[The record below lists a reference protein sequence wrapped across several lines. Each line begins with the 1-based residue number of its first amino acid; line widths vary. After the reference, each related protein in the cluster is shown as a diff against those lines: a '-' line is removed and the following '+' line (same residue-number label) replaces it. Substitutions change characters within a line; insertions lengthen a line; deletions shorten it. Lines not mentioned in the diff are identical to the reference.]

1 MQFSHQRAGKDFPE
15 IGHPSVWLRDC
26 RLLFVGAFREAK
38 LRDAKFFGSW
48 GEGELLYL
56 GISDISDRLETD
68 ERLRKLK
75 PGVYIEIPEQPRFAL
90 KGTPTRGET
99 AGAVGAGSKI
109 QPLKSFLRSIQTKNV
124 RESDP
129 EMWRF
134 RANVLRKIEEN
145 KDAFSFGLNRI
156 IAISGDYAAPEAIPS
171 SGTRLSPDAVPSSG
185 KQLSLDAIPSPG
197 KQLSSH
203 AIPSPG
209 ELGTEGVTDDQAKR
223 LDEVLAPHLAQIMRT
238 NPIDQERIDEIVA
251 DYYST
256 LDLVAPHVVV
266 LPNPLSAAIA
276 GAFATALLFAEKNNI
291 DPLSVKISSPV
302 SNGLLT
308 RQVSDELLERTMG
321 LAQDYLDD
329 DTRRDLFSIL
339 RPMTF
344 TNRFRAD
351 ALRFLDF
358 LETDETMNRHEN
370 PSVRRSAQLEEL
382 AKFAAN
388 EIYPNWE
395 VDLKPI
401 CDAINQVI
409 YDPLDLSVF
418 ESITYKKRRPVREVL
433 EELAFAI
440 SDGNVYLND
449 LLLWALH
456 SKSKL
461 LLDVAIKGAA
471 LYVSDVISI
480 DKPLFKR
487 FSNWAK
493 FALEGAAFVMHEE
506 FCFISDFPETIV
518 TDDSGRLHNP
528 DGPAIRWRD
537 GWSCYYWRNLP
548 IPRWMIEEK
557 HLITVDKI
565 NAMENIEIRRVM
577 LEIYGTS
584 RYILDSGAFEV
595 RRDKYGILYWMA
607 MKNDEPLLM
616 VRVTNSTA
624 EPDGTFKEYWLRVPP
639 GIRSAKEGVA
649 WTFGIDPEDYD
660 PIIET

>member
-56 GISDISDRLETD
+56 GISDVSDRLETD

-90 KGTPTRGET
+90 KGTPTKGET

-156 IAISGDYAAPEAIPS
+156 IAISGDKPAPDAVLS
-171 SGTRLSPDAVPSSG
+171 SSTRLSPDAIPSSG
-185 KQLSLDAIPSPG
+185 KL
-197 KQLSSH
+197 LSSD

-209 ELGTEGVTDDQAKR
+209 ELGTEGVTDDQATR
-223 LDEVLAPHLAQIMRT
+223 LEEVLAPHLAQIMRT
-238 NPIDQERIDEIVA
+238 NRIDQERIDEIVA

-291 DPLSVKISSPV
+291 DPLTVKISSPV
-302 SNGLLT
+302 SNGLLS

-339 RPMTF
+339 RPITF

-351 ALRFLDF
+351 ALRFIEF
-358 LETDETMNRHEN
+358 LETDETINRHEN

-382 AKFAAN
+382 AKFAGN
-388 EIYPNWE
+388 EIYPNWD
-395 VDLKPI
+395 VDFKPI
-401 CDAINQVI
+401 CDAINKVI
-409 YDPLDLSVF
+409 YDPLDL
-418 ESITYKKRRPVREVL
+418 EEHEKPRPVREGL
-433 EELAFAI
+433 EELALEI
-440 SDGNVYLND
+440 SGGNVYLND

-471 LYVSDVISI
+471 LYVSDVIRI
-480 DKPLFKR
+480 DKPLFR
-487 FSNWAK
+487 SFSNWAK

-649 WTFGIDPEDYD
+649 WTFHIDPEDYD